1 MTPAP
6 VDHDAR
12 RAQLSDV
19 LVRVVDE
26 RGLEGASIR
35 AVAAAAGV
43 SIGTVQHYFPTKDDL
58 LRHAYRRSEAM
69 IEARIERRLEGVDD
83 PREALRGILLE
94 LLPLDAERLFAIR
107 VAAGF
112 AVRGLYEPALERE
125 VGADLQELRG
135 IVTGL
140 LDSAGVRRPGRE
152 AIALLALVD
161 GLTDQ
166 LLYRSSGLT
175 PANAVAVLDASLEH
189 LDGRRAPTAG

>member
-12 RAQLSDV
+12 RAHLSGV
-19 LVRVVDE
+19 LERVIDE

-58 LRHAYRRSEAM
+58 LRHAYRRSEAA
-69 IEARIERRLEGVDD
+69 IEARIESRLEGVTD
-83 PREALRGILLE
+83 RRVALRAIVLE
-94 LLPLDAERLFAIR
+94 LLPLDPERLFAIR
-107 VAAGF
+107 VAAAF
-112 AVRGLYEPALERE
+112 AVRALYEPALERE
-125 VGADLQELRG
+125 VGADLHELRR

-140 LDSAGVRRPGRE
+140 LDGAGIRHARRE

-166 LLYRSSGLT
+166 LLYRSGGVT
-175 PANAVAVLDASLEH
+175 PDDAVEVLDSHLEH
-189 LDGRRAPTAG
+189 VLGRTTPQAG

>member
-12 RAQLSDV
+12 RAHLSGV
-19 LVRVVDE
+19 LERVIDE

-58 LRHAYRRSEAM
+58 LRHAYRRSEAA
-69 IEARIERRLEGVDD
+69 IEARIESRLEGVTD
-83 PREALRGILLE
+83 RRAALRAIVLE
-94 LLPLDAERLFAIR
+94 LLPLDPERLFAIR
-107 VAAGF
+107 VAAAF
-112 AVRGLYEPALERE
+112 AVRALYEPALERE
-125 VGADLQELRG
+125 VGADLHELRR

-140 LDSAGVRRPGRE
+140 LDGAGIRHARRE

-166 LLYRSSGLT
+166 LLYRSGGVT
-175 PANAVAVLDASLEH
+175 PDDAVEVLDSHLEH
-189 LDGRRAPTAG
+189 VLGRTTPRAG